1 MEKPNFQDYIQD
13 RKYTRNV
20 SAKTLL
26 WYTDVWRA
34 FGPYLNTESAQSIRE
49 SVRRAVADLLAKG
62 IRPVSVNSWLTGV
75 RAYCLWLYAEG
86 HLKDR
91 PKVQLLKCE
100 RRVIATLSEEQVR
113 RIVGFKPHKL
123 WERRTHALACTLLDC
138 GLRAAE
144 ALRLAKADVDLENLI
159 VKVVGKGGKHR
170 LVPFSFELR
179 KLLWRYQV
187 KLPAARTLLFGTQNN
202 TQVSVRNFER
212 DLKKLGKRLAIAGVR
227 FSPHT
232 LRHTFAASYLRRGG
246 NLFYLSKILGH
257 SSIKTTERYLQSL
270 GIEDL
275 KAVHNG
281 LSMLCR

>member
-1 MEKPNFQDYIQD
+1 MEKPSFNDYIQD

-20 SAKTLL
+20 STKTLA

-34 FGPYLNTESAQSIRE
+34 FGPHLNTDSAQSIRE

-75 RAYCLWLYAEG
+75 RAYCLWLHAEG
-86 HLKDR
+86 HLKER
-91 PKVQLLKCE
+91 PSVKLLKCE
-100 RRVIATLSEEQVR
+100 QRIIQTLGPEQIK

-123 WERRTHALACTLLDC
+123 WERRAHALACTLLDS

-144 ALRLAKADVDLENLI
+144 ALGLTKGDVDLDNL
-159 VKVVGKGGKHR
+159 VLKVNGKGGKHR

-187 KLPAARTLLFGTQNN
+187 KTAPHAFVFGTQNN

-212 DLKKLGKRLAIAGVR
+212 DLKKLGKRLGIAGVR

-275 KAVHNG
+275 KAVHNE
-281 LSMLCR
+281 LSLLGR